1 MSGLSRS
8 YTALEDQQAAW
19 KLLQHGFLL
28 SHHHGLCDGGEAAEM
43 GKVRGPA
50 RARTETVTEIR
61 RR

>member
-1 MSGLSRS
+1 M
-8 YTALEDQQAAW
+8 ACA
-19 KLLQHGFLL
+19 
-28 SHHHGLCDGGEAAEM
+28 DGRRLGEAAEM